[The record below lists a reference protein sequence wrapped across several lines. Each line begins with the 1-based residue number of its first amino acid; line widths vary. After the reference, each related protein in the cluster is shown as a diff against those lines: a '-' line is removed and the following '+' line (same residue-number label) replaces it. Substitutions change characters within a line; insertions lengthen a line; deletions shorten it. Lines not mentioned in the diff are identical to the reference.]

1 MDGERQRIDRFLWHA
16 RLVRTRTLAAKLAA
30 AGHVRVN
37 GKRID
42 APGRGLKIGD
52 VLTVAISRDVR
63 VLKVIAFAERRGGS
77 AVAGRLYED
86 LSPPSPTPKPVR
98 ADSPAPR
105 LAGSGRPTKRERRAL
120 DRLQREFDA

>member
-1 MDGERQRIDRFLWHA
+1 VDGERQRVDRFLWHA
-16 RLVRTRTLAAKLAA
+16 RVVRTRTLAAKLAA

-63 VLKVIAFAERRGGS
+63 VLKVMAFAERRGGS
-77 AVAGRLYED
+77 EIAGRLYED
-86 LSPPSPTPKPVR
+86 LSPPASKPLR
-98 ADSPAPR
+98 EPSPAPR

-120 DRLQREFDA
+120 DRLQRGFDS

>member
-1 MDGERQRIDRFLWHA
+1 
-16 RLVRTRTLAAKLAA
+16 
-30 AGHVRVN
+30 VRVN

-52 VLTVAISRDVR
+52 VLTIAISRDVR
-63 VLKVIAFAERRGGS
+63 VLKVIAFTERRGGS
-77 AVAGRLYED
+77 EVAGRLYDD
-86 LSPPSPTPKPVR
+86 LSPPAAKPVY
-98 ADSPAPR
+98 AESPAPR

>member
-1 MDGERQRIDRFLWHA
+1 MDGERQRVDRFLWHA
-16 RLVRTRTLAAKLAA
+16 RLVRTRTLAARLAA
-30 AGHVRVN
+30 SGHVRVN

-77 AVAGRLYED
+77 AVAGCLYED
-86 LSPPSPTPKPVR
+86 LSPPSPKPVR
-98 ADSPAPR
+98 AVSPAPR

-120 DRLQREFDA
+120 DRLQRGFDA

>member
-16 RLVRTRTLAAKLAA
+16 RVVRTRALAAKLAA
-30 AGHVRVN
+30 SGHVRVN

-63 VLKVIAFAERRGGS
+63 VLKIVAFAERRGGDE
-77 AVAGRLYED
+77 AAGRLYED
-86 LSPPSPTPKPVR
+86 LSPPSPKPVR
-98 ADSPAPR
+98 SESPAPR
-105 LAGSGRPTKRERRAL
+105 QAGSGRPTKRERRAL
-120 DRLQREFDA
+120 ERLQRGFDA

>member
-1 MDGERQRIDRFLWHA
+1 MDGERQRVDRFLWHA
-16 RLVRTRTLAAKLAA
+16 RLVRTRTLAAKLTAS
-30 AGHVRVN
+30 GHVRVN

-42 APGRGLKIGD
+42 APGRGLKVGD

-77 AVAGRLYED
+77 EVAGRLYED
-86 LSPPSPTPKPVR
+86 LSPPTPKPVR
-98 ADSPAPR
+98 AVSPAPR

-120 DRLQREFDA
+120 DRLQRGFDA

>member
-1 MDGERQRIDRFLWHA
+1 VDGERQRVDRFLWHA

-77 AVAGRLYED
+77 EVAGRLYED
-86 LSPPSPTPKPVR
+86 LSPPSPKPVR
-98 ADSPAPR
+98 AVSPAPR

-120 DRLQREFDA
+120 DRLQRGFDA

>member
-16 RLVRTRTLAAKLAA
+16 RVVRTRALAAKLAA
-30 AGHVRVN
+30 SGHVRVN

-63 VLKVIAFAERRGGS
+63 VLKVVAFAERRGGNE
-77 AVAGRLYED
+77 AAGRLYED
-86 LSPPSPTPKPVR
+86 LSPSSPKPVR
-98 ADSPAPR
+98 SESPAPWQ
-105 LAGSGRPTKRERRAL
+105 AGSGRPTKRERRAL
-120 DRLQREFDA
+120 ERLQRGFDA

>member
-1 MDGERQRIDRFLWHA
+1 MDGERQRVDRFLWHA
-16 RLVRTRTLAAKLAA
+16 RIVRTRTLAVRLAA
-30 AGHVRVN
+30 SGHVRVN

-52 VLTVAISRDVR
+52 VLTVAVSRDVR

-77 AVAGRLYED
+77 EMAGRLYED
-86 LSPPSPTPKPVR
+86 LSPHLAKPVR

-120 DRLQREFDA
+120 DRLQRGFDA

>member
-1 MDGERQRIDRFLWHA
+1 VDGERQRVDRFLWHA

-77 AVAGRLYED
+77 EVAGRLYED
-86 LSPPSPTPKPVR
+86 LSPPSPKPVR
-98 ADSPAPR
+98 AASPAPR

-120 DRLQREFDA
+120 DRLQRGFDA

>member
-1 MDGERQRIDRFLWHA
+1 MEGERQRVDRFLWHA
-16 RLVRTRTLAAKLAA
+16 RLVRTRSLAAKLAA
-30 AGHVRVN
+30 SGHVRVN

-63 VLKVIAFAERRGGS
+63 VLKVLAFAERRGGS
-77 AVAGRLYED
+77 EVASRLYEN
-86 LSPPSPTPKPVR
+86 LSSPSPKPVR
-98 ADSPAPR
+98 AVSPAPR

-120 DRLQREFDA
+120 DRLQRGFDA

>member
-1 MDGERQRIDRFLWHA
+1 MDGERQRVDRFLWHA

-30 AGHVRVN
+30 TGHVRVN

-63 VLKVIAFAERRGGS
+63 ILKVVAFAERRGGS
-77 AVAGRLYED
+77 EVASRLYED
-86 LSPPSPTPKPVR
+86 LSPPATKPVR
-98 ADSPAPR
+98 VVSPAPR

-120 DRLQREFDA
+120 DRLQRGFDA

>member
-1 MDGERQRIDRFLWHA
+1 MDGERQRIDRFLWHT

-30 AGHVRVN
+30 TGHVRVN

-77 AVAGRLYED
+77 EVASRLYED
-86 LSPPSPTPKPVR
+86 LSPPTPKPVR
-98 ADSPAPR
+98 AISPAPR

-120 DRLQREFDA
+120 DRLQRGFDA

>member
-1 MDGERQRIDRFLWHA
+1 MDDERQRVDRFLWHA
-16 RLVRTRTLAAKLAA
+16 RLVRTRTLAARLAA

-77 AVAGRLYED
+77 EVAGRLFED
-86 LSPPSPTPKPVR
+86 LSPPTPKPVGVE
-98 ADSPAPR
+98 SQAPR
-105 LAGSGRPTKRERRAL
+105 LAGSGRPTKRERRML
-120 DRLQREFDA
+120 DRLQRGFDA

>member
-1 MDGERQRIDRFLWHA
+1 MDGERQRVDRFLWHA
-16 RLVRTRTLAAKLAA
+16 RIVRTRTLAARLAA
-30 AGHVRVN
+30 SGHVRVN

-63 VLKVIAFAERRGGS
+63 VLKVVAFAERRGGS
-77 AVAGRLYED
+77 AEMSRLYED
-86 LSPPSPTPKPVR
+86 LSPPAATKPVR
-98 ADSPAPR
+98 AISPAPR

-120 DRLQREFDA
+120 DRLQRGFDT

>member
-1 MDGERQRIDRFLWHA
+1 MDGERQRVDRFLWHA

-77 AVAGRLYED
+77 EVAGRLYED
-86 LSPPSPTPKPVR
+86 LSPPSPKPVR
-98 ADSPAPR
+98 AVSPAPR

-120 DRLQREFDA
+120 DRLQRGFDA

>member
-1 MDGERQRIDRFLWHA
+1 MDGERQRVDRFLWHA
-16 RLVRTRTLAAKLAA
+16 RLVRTRTLAAKLTAS
-30 AGHVRVN
+30 GHVRVN

-52 VLTVAISRDVR
+52 VLTVASSRDVR

-77 AVAGRLYED
+77 EVAGRLYED
-86 LSPPSPTPKPVR
+86 LSPPSPKSVR
-98 ADSPAPR
+98 AVSPAPR

-120 DRLQREFDA
+120 DRLQRGFDA

>member
-1 MDGERQRIDRFLWHA
+1 MDGERQRVDRYLWHA
-16 RLVRTRTLAAKLAA
+16 RIVRTRTLAARLAA
-30 AGHVRVN
+30 SGHVRVN

-77 AVAGRLYED
+77 EVAGRLYED
-86 LSPPSPTPKPVR
+86 LSPLSSKPVR
-98 ADSPAPR
+98 TDSPAPR

-120 DRLQREFDA
+120 DRLQRGFDA

>member
-1 MDGERQRIDRFLWHA
+1 MDGERQRVDRFLWHA
-16 RLVRTRTLAAKLAA
+16 RLVRTRTLAAKLTA

-63 VLKVIAFAERRGGS
+63 VLKVLAFAERRGGS
-77 AVAGRLYED
+77 EAAGRLYED
-86 LSPPSPTPKPVR
+86 LSPPSPKPVR
-98 ADSPAPR
+98 SVSPAPR

-120 DRLQREFDA
+120 DRLQRGFDA